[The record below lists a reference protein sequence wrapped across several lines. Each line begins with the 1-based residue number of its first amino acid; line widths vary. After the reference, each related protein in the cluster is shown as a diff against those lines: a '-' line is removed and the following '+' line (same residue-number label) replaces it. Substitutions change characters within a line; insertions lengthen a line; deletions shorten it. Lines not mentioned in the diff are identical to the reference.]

1 MENLTLAARFREV
14 RGKGAARKL
23 RNNEEIPAV
32 FYGPK
37 TAPVSLT
44 VDYPELELILKNAG
58 SENVILDLVMET
70 GKGTETKKSMIKEL
84 QVDPLSQKLL
94 HADFYEISMDQEI
107 TVNVQIQLVNT
118 PVGVTNGGIQQHVR
132 REITVSCLPDKL
144 VEKIELD
151 VSNLDIG
158 DSYHIRDLVL
168 PEGVRSED
176 EGHLTVVAIAAPSVE
191 PEVEEEEFEE
201 GLEEAAEEQETETE
215 PEAAE

>member
-1 MENLTLAARFREV
+1 MENLTLAARFREG

-23 RNNEEIPAV
+23 RNNGEIPAV

-37 TAPVSLT
+37 TEPVSLT
-44 VDYPELELILKNAG
+44 IDYPELEVILKNAK

-84 QVDPLSQKLL
+84 QVDPLSQRLI

-107 TVNVQIQLVNT
+107 TVNVQIHLVNT
-118 PVGVTNGGIQQHVR
+118 PVGVTNGGIQQQVR
-132 REITVSCLPDKL
+132 REISISCLPDKL

-158 DSYHIRDLVL
+158 ESYHISDLVL
-168 PEGVRSED
+168 PDGVRSED
-176 EGHLTVVAIAAPSVE
+176 EGHLAVVIIAAPSVE
-191 PEVEEEEFEE
+191 PEVEEEELEE
-201 GLEEAAEEQETETE
+201 GLEEKAEEQETETE
-215 PEAAE
+215 PAE